1 MISQDK
7 QHPLN
12 IYRASAGSGKTH
24 LLTGFYL
31 KLIFSPQLLPEIH
44 SGELKFSEI
53 LAVTFT
59 NKATGEMKNRIID
72 QLFLLSQDPS
82 HSDYF
87 DDIAPAFAKGD
98 LSDPTEHQRVSD
110 VIRDKATRLLV
121 QILNEY
127 SSFNISTIDSFFQ
140 RIVRSC
146 ARELNIPGNYEV

>member
-1 MISQDK
+1 MSISQDK

-87 DDIAPAFAKGD
+87 DDIAPAFARGD
-98 LSDPTEHQRVSD
+98 ASAMSSV
-110 VIRDKATRLLV
+110 TRPPDC
-121 QILNEY
+121 
-127 SSFNISTIDSFFQ
+127 SC
-140 RIVRSC
+140 RS
-146 ARELNIPGNYEV
+146 